1 MKNIE
6 LTEEHKTKLLEMCK
20 VLFPEY
26 NRKYLKKEFDK
37 LEGDFSYSEYKSQ
50 KPKWSIGNDGVVY
63 LQLYY
68 ILYED
73 MSYELIEIHWFEFC
87 MTHLIIK
94 LSKEFTK
101 QKLSEADYTD
111 NQYPNWFSEKVSYHL
126 NPFRN
131 EEFEE
136 DILFIHPIDYLYEEF
151 RKLK

>member
-6 LTEEHKTKLLEMCK
+6 LTEDHKSKLLEMCK

-26 NRKYLKKEFDK
+26 PDLQFGVKEKHNWSKEYLVFE
-37 LEGDFSYSEYKSQ
+37 LT
-50 KPKWSIGNDGVVY
+50 GNEP
-63 LQLYY
+63 
-68 ILYED
+68 I
-73 MSYELIEIHWFEFC
+73 IHWFEFC
-87 MTHLIIK
+87 MTHLIVK

-101 QKLSEADYTD
+101 QGLSKADYTN

-136 DILFIHPIDYLYEEF
+136 DIIFIHPIDYLYEEF
-151 RKLK
+151 KNLN

>member
-6 LTEEHKTKLLEMCK
+6 INEKQKENLLKMCK

-26 NRKYLKKEFDK
+26 VIYPAD
-37 LEGDFSYSEYKSQ
+37 
-50 KPKWSIGNDGVVY
+50 NDGFIEGEQWVGD
-63 LQLYY
+63 QNMG
-68 ILYED
+68 ED
-73 MSYELIEIHWFEFC
+73 RPVNEFNIHWFEFC
-87 MTHLIIK
+87 MTHLIVK

-101 QKLSEADYTD
+101 QGLSKADYTN

-136 DILFIHPIDYLYEEF
+136 DIIFIHPIDYLYSEF
-151 RKLK
+151 LKLSK